1 MSLSKLSLLVS
12 ACALIVL
19 GGCEQRAAPP
29 PVAELDLS
37 FSLIDE
43 NGRPVTDEDYR
54 TQLRLVFFGFT
65 SCPDICPTTLTN
77 IATALNSLGD
87 LSKEVT
93 VLFIS
98 IDPKR
103 DTPDRLQAYTGA
115 FHPSIIGLTG
125 NYVQIE
131 RVTAGFRTTFGFTV
145 RDGTGAEQP
154 LNRIEYETIP
164 EFADYTPFHSS
175 QVYVIGPDDE
185 LLDIIGYGSKPDK
198 IEDTLRKHLN

>member
-1 MSLSKLSLLVS
+1 MSLIRIVIFGLILVFVN
-12 ACALIVL
+12 A
-19 GGCEQRAAPP
+19 CEQAPEAP
-29 PVAELDLS
+29 EPTPGLDLS
-37 FSLIDE
+37 FDLIDE
-43 NGRPVTDEDYR
+43 TGQSVTDEDFAGH
-54 TQLRLVFFGFT
+54 LRLVFFGYT
-65 SCPDICPTTLTN
+65 SCPDICPITLAN
-77 IATALNSLGD
+77 ISAALESLGD
-87 LSKEVT
+87 QSEDVS

-131 RVTAGFRTTFGFTV
+131 AVTAGFRTTFGFTV
-145 RDGTGAEQP
+145 RDGTGTEQP

-175 QVYVIGPDDE
+175 QVYVIGANDE
-185 LLDIIGYGSKPDK
+185 LLDIIGYGSKPAA
-198 IEDTLRKHLN
+198 IEATLRTFLR